1 MNFFRYIM
9 SLSLVAWVGGIVF
22 FVSMTPILFAVL
34 PSRHLAGSV
43 VSPALSRL
51 HWIGMISGVLFLAS
65 SWAYSFITAGYA
77 RFWTPAN
84 VLVLLMLTLTC
95 VSQFGLSPR
104 LAKIRAETPIMN
116 STHMDSTHMDTAHVD
131 SAQIDSAPMDS
142 APMDSAP
149 AEVRVRFDALH
160 QWSTRIEGSVLLLG
174 LVAVY
179 LVSKERVY

>member
-65 SWAYSFITAGYA
+65 SWAYSLITAGYA

-104 LAKIRAETPIMN
+104 LAKIRAETPIMV
-116 STHMDSTHMDTAHVD
+116 SAPPDSTPSDSTPSDSTAT
-131 SAQIDSAPMDS
+131 DSAPTEM
-142 APMDSAP
+142 
-149 AEVRVRFDALH
+149 RVRFDALH
-160 QWSTRIEGSVLLLG
+160 QWSTRIEGGVLLLG

-179 LVSKERVY
+179 LVSRERVY

>member
-65 SWAYSFITAGYA
+65 SWAYSLITAGYA

-104 LAKIRAETPIMN
+104 LAKIRAETPIM
-116 STHMDSTHMDTAHVD
+116 
-131 SAQIDSAPMDS
+131 
-142 APMDSAP
+142 DSAP
-149 AEVRVRFDALH
+149 ADSAPTDSAPTEVRVRFDALH
-160 QWSTRIEGSVLLLG
+160 QWSTRIEGGVLLLG

-179 LVSKERVY
+179 LVSRERVY

>member
-65 SWAYSFITAGYA
+65 SWAYSLITAGYA

-84 VLVLLMLTLTC
+84 VLVLLMLALTC
-95 VSQFGLSPR
+95 VSQVGLSPR
-104 LAKIRAETPIMN
+104 LAKIRAETPIMV
-116 STHMDSTHMDTAHVD
+116 SAPTDSTPT
-131 SAQIDSAPMDS
+131 DSAPTDS
-142 APMDSAP
+142 AST
-149 AEVRVRFDALH
+149 EVRVRFDALH
-160 QWSTRIEGSVLLLG
+160 QWSTRIEGGVLLLG
-174 LVAVY
+174 LIAVY

>member
-65 SWAYSFITAGYA
+65 SWAYSLITAGYA

-104 LAKIRAETPIMN
+104 LAKIRAETPIM
-116 STHMDSTHMDTAHVD
+116 V
-131 SAQIDSAPMDS
+131 SAPTDSAPTDSASTDSASTDS
-142 APMDSAP
+142 APT
-149 AEVRVRFDALH
+149 EVRVRFDALH
-160 QWSTRIEGSVLLLG
+160 QWSTRIEGGVLLLG
-174 LVAVY
+174 LIAVY

>member
-51 HWIGMISGVLFLAS
+51 HWIGVISGVLFLAS
-65 SWAYSFITAGYA
+65 SWAYSLITAGYA

-104 LAKIRAETPIMN
+104 LAKIRAETPIM
-116 STHMDSTHMDTAHVD
+116 
-131 SAQIDSAPMDS
+131 
-142 APMDSAP
+142 DSAP
-149 AEVRVRFDALH
+149 AEVRVRFDVLH
-160 QWSTRIEGSVLLLG
+160 QWSTRIEGGVLLLG

>member
-51 HWIGMISGVLFLAS
+51 HWIGMISGMLFLAS
-65 SWAYSFITAGYA
+65 SWAYSLITAGYA

-84 VLVLLMLTLTC
+84 VLVLLMLALTC

-104 LAKIRAETPIMN
+104 LARIRAETPV
-116 STHMDSTHMDTAHVD
+116 MDSAPAD
-131 SAQIDSAPMDS
+131 SAPTHSAPTHSAPTDSTPMDS
-142 APMDSAP
+142 APT
-149 AEVRVRFDALH
+149 EVRVRFDALH
-160 QWSTRIEGSVLLLG
+160 QWSTRIEGGVLLLG

>member
-1 MNFFRYIM
+1 M

-65 SWAYSFITAGYA
+65 SWAYSLITAGYA

-104 LAKIRAETPIMN
+104 LAKIRAETPIMV
-116 STHMDSTHMDTAHVD
+116 SAPPDSTPSDSTPSDSTAT
-131 SAQIDSAPMDS
+131 DSAPTEM
-142 APMDSAP
+142 
-149 AEVRVRFDALH
+149 RVRFDALH
-160 QWSTRIEGSVLLLG
+160 QWSTRIEGGVLLLG

-179 LVSKERVY
+179 LVSRERVY